1 MKIQK
6 ILKNSFVLLRYP
18 QKRKH
23 FLNYLIASRVCSYK
37 TANLPFGTQICCT
50 SFSEYLSI
58 INLQPSQ
65 PELEFMRARLK
76 EGKVA
81 FDVGANVGSWSVLMH
96 KLNPE
101 CQIFAFEPIPKIF
114 ELLKIN
120 GSFNSGEQISAINA
134 AVCDY
139 DGEMDFQVPGNV
151 AIFGR
156 LAPKNASSF
165 SDSRFAEAS
174 VSKVQT
180 ARLDNFCA
188 SRNIEFIDFLK
199 IDVEG
204 FELAALRGLGD
215 MIYNKRVSAI
225 HIETIRENHERAG
238 ECFDSLLKF
247 LHDCGYSFYSLSES
261 GEAMRKVPINKIKE
275 HNHVCLPN

>member
-1 MKIQK
+1 MLIQK
-6 ILKNSFVLLRYP
+6 LLKNLAVLMRYP
-18 QKRKH
+18 QKRRY
-23 FLNYLIASRVCSYK
+23 FFQYLISRRVCSYK
-37 TANLPFGTQICCT
+37 TANLPFGTRICCT

-76 EGKVA
+76 EGRVA

-101 CQIFAFEPIPKIF
+101 CRIFSFEPIPQIY

-120 GSFNSGEQISAINA
+120 ASFNSVEQIFPINA
-134 AVCDY
+134 AVSDC

-156 LAPKNASSF
+156 LAPKNEASLL
-165 SDSRFAEAS
+165 DVRFAGAS
-174 VSKVQT
+174 VFKVQT
-180 ARLDNFCA
+180 VRLDNFCE
-188 SRNIEFIDFLK
+188 SRNIELVDFLK

-204 FELAALRGLGD
+204 FELASLRGLGD
-215 MIYNKRVSAI
+215 LIHNKRVKAI
-225 HIETIRENHERAG
+225 HIETIRENHNRAG
-238 ECFDSLLKF
+238 ECFDSLVKF
-247 LHDCGYSFYSLSES
+247 LHDCDYSFYLLSES
-261 GEAMRKVPINKIKE
+261 GEAKRKVPIDQIE
-275 HNHVCLPN
+275 QHNHVCLPN

>member
-1 MKIQK
+1 MKIYK
-6 ILKNSFVLLRYP
+6 ILKNTMVLLRYP
-18 QKRKH
+18 QKRRY
-23 FLNYLIASRVCSYK
+23 FFNYLISPRVCSLK
-37 TANLPFGTQICCT
+37 TAKLPFGTRICCT

-58 INLQPSQ
+58 INLQPSH
-65 PELEFMRARLK
+65 PELEFMRAYLNGAR
-76 EGKVA
+76 VA
-81 FDVGANVGSWSVLMH
+81 FDIGANVGSWSVLMH

-134 AVCDY
+134 AVSDC

-156 LAPKNASSF
+156 LAPKNASSL

-174 VSKVQT
+174 ASKVQT
-180 ARLDNFCA
+180 IRLDNFCV
-188 SRNIEFIDFLK
+188 SRNIEIIDFLK

-204 FELAALRGLGD
+204 FELSALRGLGD
-215 MIYNKRVSAI
+215 LIYNKRVRAI

-247 LHDCGYSFYSLSES
+247 VHDCGYSFYLLSDT
-261 GEAMRKVPINKIKE
+261 GAVKRKVRINEIE
-275 HNHVCLPN
+275 QHNHVCLPN